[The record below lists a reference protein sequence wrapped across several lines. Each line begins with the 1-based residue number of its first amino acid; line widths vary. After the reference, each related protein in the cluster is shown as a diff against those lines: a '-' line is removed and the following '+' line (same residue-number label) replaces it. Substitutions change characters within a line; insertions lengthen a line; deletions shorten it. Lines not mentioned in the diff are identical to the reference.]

1 MLVTRGVA
9 PAAPSPP
16 RPTAATAVT
25 IGNFDGVH
33 VGHQAMLERLRVV
46 AQTRALHACVL
57 TFEPHPRELFNPGQA
72 PTRLTSMREKLEL
85 LAGYGV
91 ERAHVLRFNRALAAV
106 PAEQFVAGVLV
117 ATLSARWVLV
127 GADFRFGAR
136 RGGDVAQLRELGS
149 RHGFEVEVMP
159 EVMQQNARVA
169 SSAIRAALL
178 TGDLATAGRLLGR
191 AYSISGRVV
200 HGDKLG
206 RELGFATAN
215 IRLRHNRAPFTGI
228 FAVRLY
234 GIGEDAVPARRNFR
248 ADNDSS
254 ANRQASAFYHG
265 VASLGVRPT
274 VKSAGEAPLLEV
286 HLFDFSGEL
295 YGRHVRVEFL
305 RKIRDEE
312 KFPDLATLK
321 AKIAGDCEAA
331 RKILLEM
338 DNG

>member
-1 MLVTRGVA
+1 MRVTRGLFA
-9 PAAPSPP
+9 GPSPNP
-16 RPTAATAVT
+16 VASPTLGGRGATAHLPAGGRRGTAVT

-33 VGHQAMLERLRVV
+33 VGHQAMLARLLEV
-46 AQTRALHACVL
+46 ARTRQLQSCVL
-57 TFEPHPRELFNPGQA
+57 TFEPHPRELFAPGQA
-72 PTRLTSMREKLEL
+72 PTRLTSLREKLEL

-91 ERAHVLRFNRALAAV
+91 ERTHVVRFSRAFAAIPADAFVERMLVGTLA
-106 PAEQFVAGVLV
+106 
-117 ATLSARWVLV
+117 ARWVLV
-127 GADFRFGAR
+127 GGDFRFGAR
-136 RGGDVAQLRELGS
+136 RGGDVAMLRAMGE

-159 EVMQQNARVA
+159 EVLHERARVA
-169 SSAIRAALL
+169 SSAVREALKA
-178 TGDLATAGRLLGR
+178 GDLKAAGLLLGR
-191 AYSISGRVV
+191 RYTISGRVV

-206 RELGFATAN
+206 RQLGYATAN
-215 IRLRHNRAPFTGI
+215 IRLQHNRAPFTGI

-234 GIGEDAVPARRNFR
+234 GEGEGFEHGARN
-248 ADNDSS
+248 
-254 ANRQASAFYHG
+254 G

-274 VKSAGEAPLLEV
+274 VKAAGESPLLEV

-305 RKIRDEE
+305 HKIRDEE
-312 KFPDLATLK
+312 KFPDLDTLK